1 MKRRCHGHKYFL
13 IALIGLMGIFVCRG
27 EPQADASK
35 YPQFAQQTPASNVP
49 LSFISVDQL
58 VEEIKRGKKPLILD
72 VRSEEEYREVHI
84 LGSVSAPLENF
95 KSYVE
100 SIPKDRLV
108 ILY

>member
-1 MKRRCHGHKYFL
+1 MKRHCHGGKHFL
-13 IALIGLMGIFVCRG
+13 VALISLLGCFIFWG
-27 EPQADASK
+27 EGQADPSK

-58 VEEIKRGKKPLILD
+58 VEEIKGGKKPLILD

-84 LGSVSAPLENF
+84 LGSVSVPLQNF

>member
-1 MKRRCHGHKYFL
+1 MKRRCHRDKYFV
-13 IALIGLMGIFVCRG
+13 IALIGFMGIFVCRA
-27 EPQADASK
+27 ETKADPSK
-35 YPQFAQQTPASNVP
+35 YPQFAQQTPAGNVP

-58 VEEIKRGKKPLILD
+58 VEEIKGGKKPLILD

-84 LGSVSAPLENF
+84 LGSSSAPLQNF